1 MISAFEF
8 ALSEAAKVL
17 KDGGVIALP
26 TDTLYGLV
34 ATVRNVHKIYNIK
47 QRNFSKPCGL
57 FISDVGQVKKWCST
71 KLEESTLTRLLP
83 GPVTLLFFRSDHLP
97 SEFNQGIKTVGIRI
111 PKHDFVTQLTKKLTA
126 PLAQTSANLS
136 GDRNPRCIEDF
147 CDLWSKLDLVIDGGE
162 IKGSPGHLSGEGSTV
177 VDMSYEGTYS
187 IIRDGTARTKTEEIL
202 RDCGLV
208 ARTDGELF
216 AQSINTLPGK

>member
-57 FISDVGQVKKWCST
+57 FISDVGQVKKLVFCSI
-71 KLEESTLTRLLP
+71 
-83 GPVTLLFFRSDHLP
+83 HL
-97 SEFNQGIKTVGIRI
+97 N
-111 PKHDFVTQLTKKLTA
+111 
-126 PLAQTSANLS
+126 
-136 GDRNPRCIEDF
+136 
-147 CDLWSKLDLVIDGGE
+147 
-162 IKGSPGHLSGEGSTV
+162 GHSVKIYL
-177 VDMSYEGTYS
+177 
-187 IIRDGTARTKTEEIL
+187 
-202 RDCGLV
+202 
-208 ARTDGELF
+208 
-216 AQSINTLPGK
+216 

>member
-1 MISAFEF
+1 M
-8 ALSEAAKVL
+8 
-17 KDGGVIALP
+17 
-26 TDTLYGLV
+26 
-34 ATVRNVHKIYNIK
+34 
-47 QRNFSKPCGL
+47 
-57 FISDVGQVKKWCST
+57 
-71 KLEESTLTRLLP
+71 TRLLP

-126 PLAQTSANLS
+126 PLAQTSANFS
-136 GDRNPRCIEDF
+136 GDRNPRCIEVSSFKLYSVKGFMDDIYKRDFQDF

-187 IIRDGTARTKTEEIL
+187 IIRDGT
-202 RDCGLV
+202 
-208 ARTDGELF
+208 
-216 AQSINTLPGK
+216 